1 MEKNIL
7 VVDDSEG
14 SVDIL
19 SGYLI
24 ELDFLLR
31 KMQKVF
37 RYEG

>member
-14 SVDIL
+14 IVDIL